1 MNDGLTIT
9 DCTKM
14 INIRRVLSVK
24 HFETPKKA
32 KMTEK
37 TAEGVITDAKKRYG
51 ARVFQLAATQKQT

>member
-1 MNDGLTIT
+1 
-9 DCTKM
+9 M

-37 TAEGVITDAKKRYG
+37 TAEGVITDAKQRYG
-51 ARVFQLAATQKQT
+51 ASVFQLAATQKQT

>member
-1 MNDGLTIT
+1 
-9 DCTKM
+9 M

-37 TAEGVITDAKKRYG
+37 SAESVITDAKKRYG
-51 ARVFQLAATQKQT
+51 ASVFQLAATQKQT